1 MYHTEKWWKQKYI
14 EMRYFAERRGIDL
27 NQDRL
32 ADLRSLPAF
41 KAMWEK
47 LHDVGVKDISAQ
59 VRYAIQHK
67 TDYNTA
73 LTVFKRLKETHPDV
87 KFKDVQDQSTREIA
101 EKYLDEYKNDV
112 KNMGKGLANLL
123 WWGSD

>member
-1 MYHTEKWWKQKYI
+1 
-14 EMRYFAERRGIDL
+14 MRNFAERRGIDL

-73 LTVFKRLKETHPDV
+73 LTVFKRLKETHPDI

-101 EKYLDEYKNDV
+101 EKYLDEYKSDIRS
-112 KNMGKGLANLL
+112 MGKGLANLL